1 VMGIDASYKSD
12 LLHIEAI
19 IATLERMA
27 RTGEGIASTSV
38 INDPDYWRRRIEMM
52 LDRQDLSRADRK
64 HAQAVKERLHG
75 IVHISSERRETE
87 K

>member
-1 VMGIDASYKSD
+1 M
-12 LLHIEAI
+12 L
-19 IATLERMA
+19 
-27 RTGEGIASTSV
+27 
-38 INDPDYWRRRIEMM
+38 